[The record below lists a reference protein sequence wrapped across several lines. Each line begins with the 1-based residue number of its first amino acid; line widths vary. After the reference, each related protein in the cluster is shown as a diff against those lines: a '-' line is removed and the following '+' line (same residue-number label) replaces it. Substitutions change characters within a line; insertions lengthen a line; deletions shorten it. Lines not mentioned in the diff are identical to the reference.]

1 VGRRTLPPLPPEP
14 TISVVMPARGSE
26 TTIEA
31 ALDAVL
37 AQDPPVG
44 EVVAAVG
51 PSADGT
57 AAVVDAVARRDPRV
71 RRVDNPSGRTPD
83 ALNAAIAATSG
94 QVVVRVDAHAVLPR
108 GYVQRA
114 LQALCE
120 TGAANV
126 GGRQT
131 PVGETVFGRAV
142 ATAMC
147 SPLGAGG
154 AAYRTGT
161 TAGPVDTVYLGVFR
175 REALDEV
182 GGFDPRFTRNQDAEL
197 NLRLRRAGFTV
208 WFDPRMEV
216 AYRPRSTVPGLA
228 SQYLQYGRW
237 RRLTG
242 RVHPG
247 SLQPRQLAAPAAV
260 VALAGAAGASALTAD
275 LRPLAVVGG
284 GYLAAVVGAGLRAGG
299 LRDGVPTAAALAT
312 MHLSWGIGFLMGP
325 PRGNR
330 PSQDPPGGSPTQTD
344 G

>member
-1 VGRRTLPPLPPEP
+1 MLPPLPPDP

-26 TTIEA
+26 TTIGA

-37 AQDPPVG
+37 DQDPPVD

-51 PSADGT
+51 PSLDAT
-57 AAVVDAVARRDPRV
+57 AGIVDAVARRDPRV
-71 RRVDNPSGRTPD
+71 RRIDNPSGRTPD
-83 ALNAAIAATSG
+83 GLNAAVAATSG
-94 QVVVRVDAHAVLPR
+94 QVVVRVDAHAVLPP
-108 GYVQRA
+108 GYVRHALRA
-114 LQALCE
+114 LRE

-126 GGRQT
+126 GGRQA
-131 PVGETVFGRAV
+131 PVGHTTFGRAV
-142 ATAMC
+142 AAAMR

-161 TAGPVDTVYLGVFR
+161 TAGAVDTVYLGVFR

-197 NLRLRRAGFTV
+197 NLRLRRAGYTV
-208 WFDPRMEV
+208 WFEPGIEVVYHPR
-216 AYRPRSTVPGLA
+216 ATVSGLA

-260 VALAGAAGASALTAD
+260 VLLVGAAGASVLTAD
-275 LRPLAVVGG
+275 LRPVAVVGG
-284 GYLAAVVGAGLRAGG
+284 GYLATVLGGGLRAGG
-299 LRDGVPTAAALAT
+299 VRDGVPTAVALAT
-312 MHLSWGIGFLMGP
+312 MHLGWGIGFLVGP
-325 PRGNR
+325 PRGDR
-330 PSQDPPGGSPTQTD
+330 PSSDPPGGVPTETD